1 MKVIVT
7 GPGGY
12 VGGHVSRALSR
23 AGHEAVPLSR
33 ESGFRLGEPFVPD
46 VFAGADALIHTAYD
60 FAPRAWDEIERVN
73 VHGSVALFRAAADA
87 GVRRLIFL
95 SSLAAYEGCR
105 SLYGRGKLAVEAEVL
120 RLSGDVV
127 RPGVIYGGD
136 AGGLF
141 RTLSTIVAR
150 LPLIP
155 LPGRGDQGLYL
166 THIDDLTALLGSLLS
181 IQSSEAGRLLI
192 TANRRRWE
200 FRELLE
206 RIAAEQSH
214 RRRFLRVPSSL
225 IFVLL
230 RGTEALL
237 GARLPVRSDSLVSL
251 LNPDPAPAFRM
262 PDELRG
268 SSFRTFGT

>member
-1 MKVIVT
+1 MKVILT

-12 VGGHVSRALSR
+12 VGAHVRRTLSR
-23 AGHEAVPLSR
+23 AGHEIVALSR
-33 ESGFRLGEPFVPD
+33 DSGFRLGGPIAPD
-46 VFAGADALIHTAYD
+46 VLAGADALIHSAYD

-73 VHGSVALFRAAADA
+73 VRGSVALFRAADDA

-95 SSLAAYEGCR
+95 SSMAAYEDCR

-127 RPGVIYGGD
+127 RPGVIHGGD

-141 RTLSTIVAR
+141 RTLSTLVAR

-166 THIDDLTALLGSLLS
+166 THIDDLTAMLESLLS
-181 IQSSEAGRLLI
+181 IPPSGAGRLLI
-192 TANRRRWE
+192 AADRRRWE
-200 FRELLE
+200 FRELLG
-206 RIAAEQSH
+206 RIAAEQSR
-214 RRRFLRVPSSL
+214 RRRFVRLPSNG
-225 IFVLL
+225 IVVAL
-230 RGTEALL
+230 RGAEAIL
-237 GARLPVRSDSLVSL
+237 GPRLPVRSDSLVSL
-251 LNPDPAPAFRM
+251 LNADPAPEFRM

-268 SSFRTFGT
+268 ISFRAFGT